1 MVENNKMGLVKKM
14 KKIAYILIVLILI
27 LFGLIFI
34 RKLRTEKLEAI
45 KIITNNQEF
54 YLKNLSEIEMQEI
67 KTKSEDKFS
76 AASIQKILESFEI
89 HEKKFIRIT
98 FISEDGAGI
107 SFKKDEIPKLFLI
120 QQKEKKQKK
129 FRLMV
134 PDDEFKQRWLKNIK
148 YIELR

>member
-1 MVENNKMGLVKKM
+1 M

-45 KIITNNQEF
+45 KIIVGNEEF
-54 YLKNLSEIEMQEI
+54 YLKNLSKTAMQEI
-67 KTKSEDKFS
+67 MTKSEDKFS

-89 HEKKFIRIT
+89 LEKKFIRIT
-98 FISEDGAGI
+98 FISDDGAGI
-107 SFKKDEIPKLFLI
+107 SFKKDEIPQLFLV

-129 FRLMV
+129 FRLIV

>member
-1 MVENNKMGLVKKM
+1 M
-14 KKIAYILIVLILI
+14 KKIAYILIILILI

-54 YLKNLSEIEMQEI
+54 YLKNLSKIEMQEI
-67 KTKSEDKFS
+67 KTKSEDKYS

-98 FISEDGAGI
+98 FVSGDGAGI
-107 SFKKDEIPKLFLI
+107 SFKRDEVSKLFLV
-120 QQKEKKQKK
+120 QQKGKKQKK
-129 FRLMV
+129 FRLIV
-134 PDDEFKQRWLKNIK
+134 PDDDFKQRWLKNIK

>member
-1 MVENNKMGLVKKM
+1 M

-34 RKLRTEKLEAI
+34 RNLRKEKLEAI
-45 KIITNNQEF
+45 IIIAGNQEF
-54 YLKNLSEIEMQEI
+54 FLKNLSKIEMQEI

-76 AASIQKILESFEI
+76 AASIQKILELFEI
-89 HEKKFIRIT
+89 HENKFIRIT

-107 SFKKDEIPKLFLI
+107 SFKKDEIPKLFLV
-120 QQKEKKQKK
+120 QEKEKKQKK
-129 FRLMV
+129 FRLIV

-148 YIELR
+148 YIELS

>member
-1 MVENNKMGLVKKM
+1 M

-45 KIITNNQEF
+45 KIITGNQEF
-54 YLKNLSEIEMQEI
+54 YLKNLSKIEMQKI

-107 SFKKDEIPKLFLI
+107 SFKRDEVSKLFLV

-129 FRLMV
+129 FRLIV

>member
-1 MVENNKMGLVKKM
+1 MGKNKMRKT
-14 KKIAYILIVLILI
+14 AYILIVLILI
-27 LFGLIFI
+27 LLVLIFI

-45 KIITNNQEF
+45 KIIAGNEEF
-54 YLKNLSEIEMQEI
+54 YLKNLSKIEMQEI

-98 FISEDGAGI
+98 FISGDGAGI
-107 SFKKDEIPKLFLI
+107 SFKKDKIPQLFLV
-120 QQKEKKQKK
+120 QQKEKKQRE
-129 FRLMV
+129 FRLIV

>member
-1 MVENNKMGLVKKM
+1 MR
-14 KKIAYILIVLILI
+14 KIAYILIILILI
-27 LFGLIFI
+27 LFVLIVI
-34 RKLRTEKLEAI
+34 RNLRKEKLEAI
-45 KIITNNQEF
+45 KIIGGNEEF

-67 KTKSEDKFS
+67 KTKSEDKLS

-98 FISEDGAGI
+98 FISGDGAGI
-107 SFKKDEIPKLFLI
+107 SFKKDEIPKLFLV

-129 FRLMV
+129 YRLVV